1 MIDLYNREIAGH
13 AAGSNKGAKLVK
25 SAFAT
30 LNFSI
35 GDIDVFHTDRG
46 SEFCNSEISE
56 MLEVFG
62 IEHSLSKK
70 GCPYDNAVIEST
82 NKILKEEFIYQET
95 FSSLLRL
102 AA

>member
-1 MIDLYNREIAGH
+1 
-13 AAGSNKGAKLVK
+13 
-25 SAFAT
+25 
-30 LNFSI
+30 
-35 GDIDVFHTDRG
+35 
-46 SEFCNSEISE
+46 

-82 NKILKEEFIYQET
+82 NKILREEFIYQET

-102 AA
+102 AT